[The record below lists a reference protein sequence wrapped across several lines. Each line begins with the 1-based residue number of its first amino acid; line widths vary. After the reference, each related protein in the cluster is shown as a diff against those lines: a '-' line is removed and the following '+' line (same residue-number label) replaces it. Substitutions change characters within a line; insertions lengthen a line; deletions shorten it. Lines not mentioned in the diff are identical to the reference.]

1 MPSLFYYCV
10 PVNACAVSVY
20 SRRVHIQADTF
31 KGLVGHSVRYS
42 LHRWHINLLFLV
54 DSRPPPHFQV
64 DSLFCVPRSRQ
75 ARRFQGVSRLQG

>member
-1 MPSLFYYCV
+1 MPSPFPLLRANQRLCR
-10 PVNACAVSVY
+10 SVY
-20 SRRVHIQADTF
+20 IRRVHIQADTF

-42 LHRWHINLLFLV
+42 LHRWHIICFFSG
-54 DSRPPPHFQV
+54 SRPPPHFQV